1 MLESVSLIVISYS
14 RVFNKDS
21 KWGLK
26 AGEIFICI
34 DYYYVQAGILYKS
47 GNPDVAVRL
56 NSITKSNKNLILFVF
71 YLHVLSN
78 SRPIYINI

>member
-34 DYYYVQAGILYKS
+34 YYNYVQAGILYKS

-56 NSITKSNKNLILFVF
+56 NSITKSNKKFDFICLLLARIKQQSADL
-71 YLHVLSN
+71 Y
-78 SRPIYINI
+78 